1 MWKPFFQRVI
11 LYEVRNLH
19 ICILSFLSLCC
30 WASPSLAQSRIRQ
43 YEDYIEK
50 YCRLAQEHQRQYG
63 IPASITLAQG
73 LLESGAGCSELSRKA
88 NNHFGIKCH
97 DWGGAKIYYK
107 KDCYRKYRRVEDS
120 YRDHS
125 DFLSRSRY
133 KDLYK
138 LKLTDYKGWARG
150 LKRCGYA
157 TDPSYAEKLI
167 RIIELY
173 DLNRFVKNVGSGR
186 KKTETDRRNPYELAA
201 VGDNA
206 RHDVYRAWGLLY
218 VEAYEGD
225 TYEMIAAELGF
236 KAKDLARYNDSKTKR
251 ILSAGEVV
259 YLEKKHKKA
268 VGENSFHTVCGDE
281 SLYDLAQRYGIDLKH
296 FAKRNKMKRDA
307 VLHEGQSLR
316 LR

>member
-1 MWKPFFQRVI
+1 MRDFRV
-11 LYEVRNLH
+11 
-19 ICILSFLSLCC
+19 CILAFLSLCC
-30 WASPSLAQSRIRQ
+30 LAFPLQAQSRIKQ

-50 YCRLAQEHQRQYG
+50 YYRLAQQQQRRYG

-97 DWGGAKIYYK
+97 DWQGSKIHYK
-107 KDCYRKYRRVEDS
+107 RDCYRKYRKVEDS

-125 DFLSRSRY
+125 EFLSRPRY

-157 TDPSYAEKLI
+157 TDPSYAQKLI

-173 DLNRFVKNVGSGR
+173 DLNRFVKGTKY
-186 KKTETDRRNPYELAA
+186 KKKDEKKEHDPSDES
-201 VGDNA
+201 VPVEDNM
-206 RHDVYRAWGLLY
+206 RHNIYRAWGLLY
-218 VEAYEGD
+218 VEAREGD
-225 TYEMIAAELGF
+225 TYEMIATELGF
-236 KAKDLARYNDSKTKR
+236 KPKDLARYNDSKPKR
-251 ILSAGEVV
+251 ILSDGEIV
-259 YLEKKHKKA
+259 YLEMKRKKTT
-268 VGENSFHTVCGDE
+268 EEYPFHTVCEGE
-281 SLYDLAQRYGIDLKH
+281 SLYGIAQRYGIQLKH
-296 FAKRNKMKRDA
+296 LAKRNKMKRDA
-307 VLHEGQSLR
+307 LLVEGQSLR